1 MNGKNAWIPLLLLMP
16 LSIGNVYVARRQ
28 VGNALFARWQFGG
41 VAGDPKLCKRNVSW
55 PMDLTTW
62 ANRPDLP
69 DTVPDIVPIPPTRP
83 PWNTVVIV
91 PNVVPPC
98 RGVCPPPL
106 PTPLPTP
113 TPLRPDTVGDVVIIE
128 PIPPPW
134 RPLVATHTQ
143 AAPQKTE
150 PFDWQFEESEPSF
163 LAYALLPLAS
173 LAGAASPTRA
183 NVTVAVVPE
192 PGTLELLSTGIALLI
207 PLGMFRRRRARRA
220 DSGAAERAD

>member
-41 VAGDPKLCKRNVSW
+41 VAGDPKLCKTRLW
-55 PMDLTTW
+55 PEGLTTW
-62 ANRPDLP
+62 ANRLDS
-69 DTVPDIVPIPPTRP
+69 VPDIVPVLPNPVPDRP
-83 PWNTVVIV
+83 
-91 PNVVPPC
+91 VPPC

-106 PTPLPTP
+106 LTPTPTPTPTPRPIPTP

-134 RPLVATHTQ
+134 RPLVATQTQ
-143 AAPQKTE
+143 AAPKNTE

-163 LAYALLPLAS
+163 IAYALLPLAS

-192 PGTLELLSTGIALLI
+192 PGTLGLLSTGIALLI
-207 PLGMFRRRRARRA
+207 PLGMIRRRRARRA